1 VSIMIIANYNHY
13 YGMES
18 LMKKYIV
25 ELTSE
30 ERKGLEAVINADRM
44 AAHKRKHAQ
53 MLLKADQGSQ
63 GSRWPDLKIAEAFDC
78 HMTTVENLRKRFVEH
93 GLDKAMDHGNL
104 GSYRAKKFDGVAEAH
119 LIATACSSAP
129 EGRNRWTVRLLADEM
144 VSLGIVDSCGKTTVH
159 NTLKKTNLSLT

>member
-1 VSIMIIANYNHY
+1 
-13 YGMES
+13 
-18 LMKKYIV
+18 MKKYIV

-30 ERKGLEAVINADRM
+30 ERKTLTDIIQAERM
-44 AAHKRKHAQ
+44 AAHKRRHAR

-63 GSRWPDLKIAEAFDC
+63 GPGWNDADIASAFDC
-78 HMTTVENLRKRFVEH
+78 TIKSVERLRKRLVECGLATALEH
-93 GLDKAMDHGNL
+93 GNRGA
-104 GSYRAKKFDGVAEAH
+104 YRTKKLDGVAEAR
-119 LIATACSSAP
+119 LIAMACSSAP

>member
-1 VSIMIIANYNHY
+1 MR
-13 YGMES
+13 
-18 LMKKYIV
+18 KRYIV

-30 ERKGLEAVINADRM
+30 ERKGLEAIIHADRM

-53 MLLKADQGSQ
+53 MLLKADQGSHRS
-63 GSRWPDLKIAEAFDC
+63 GWSDVKIADAFDC
-78 HMTTVENLRKRFVEH
+78 HRTTVENLRKRFVEH
-93 GLDKAMDHGNL
+93 GLEKAMEHGNR

-159 NTLKKTNLSLT
+159 NTLKKMNLSLT